1 MAAQFLTTSRLS
13 NIINMISLGQQSGI
27 LRVIRGQGPTREIG
41 QIKFM
46 EGQPVTALLGQLT
59 GPNAL
64 TVLSNWGECIYSFD
78 EHALNGSDGDPSFGS
93 SGPHI
98 SSEPG
103 RYSPSMGNQSGSWP
117 SQGYPSNYPQ
127 SQSPFSGPLGNGQ
140 PSFATMPGANSM
152 PGYGGMTNGYGG
164 QPQRFDTNPD
174 TSAGY
179 APAYQNNGTAQLPP
193 SMLMTI
199 PQRTVMAEHVD
210 QLPLDRRERMLLLLV
225 DNRRTLSD
233 LARLTRRNEREVL
246 SVLEHL
252 STLGLVQ
259 VNA

>member
-1 MAAQFLTTSRLS
+1 MAAQFLTTSRLN

-41 QIKFM
+41 QIKFVD
-46 EGQPVTALLGQLT
+46 GQPVTALLGQLT

-64 TVLSNWGECIYSFD
+64 TVLTNWGECIYSFD
-78 EHALNGSDGDPSFGS
+78 EHAADDMENDAAFGGS
-93 SGPHI
+93 SPRV

-103 RYSPSMGNQSGSWP
+103 RYSPTSSNLGASWP
-117 SQGYPSNYPQ
+117 SQGFPSNASQ
-127 SQSPFSGPLGNGQ
+127 SQTPFSGPLSGGQ
-140 PSFATMPGANSM
+140 PSYATMPGASY
-152 PGYGGMTNGYGG
+152 PTYGSSGAGYNGQG
-164 QPQRFDTNPD
+164 QRYDTNPD

-179 APAYQNNGTAQLPP
+179 ASGYPAGPGGGSLPP
-193 SMLMTI
+193 AVLMTV
-199 PQRTVMAEHVD
+199 PQRTVLAEAVE

-233 LARLTRRNEREVL
+233 LARLTRRSEREVL
-246 SVLEHL
+246 GVLEHL

>member
-1 MAAQFLTTSRLS
+1 MAAQFLTTSRLN

-41 QIKFM
+41 QIKFV
-46 EGQPVTALLGQLT
+46 EGQPITALLGQLT

-78 EHALNGSDGDPSFGS
+78 EHAIDDTENDASFGGS
-93 SGPHI
+93 SPRVP
-98 SSEPG
+98 SEPG
-103 RYSPSMGNQSGSWP
+103 RYSPTASNLGNSWP
-117 SQGYPSNYPQ
+117 SQGFPSNASP
-127 SQSPFSGPLGNGQ
+127 SQSPFSGPISSGQ
-140 PSFATMPGANSM
+140 PSYATMPGSSYPAFGGA
-152 PGYGGMTNGYGG
+152 GYNG
-164 QPQRFDTNPD
+164 QAQRFDTNPD

-179 APAYQNNGTAQLPP
+179 APAYHGGQGSGSLPP
-193 SMLMTI
+193 AVLMTV
-199 PQRTVMAEHVD
+199 PQRTVLAEAVE

-225 DNRRTLSD
+225 DSRRTLSD
-233 LARLTRRNEREVL
+233 LARLTRRSEREVL

>member
-1 MAAQFLTTSRLS
+1 MAAQFLTTSRLN

-41 QIKFM
+41 QIKFV

-78 EHALNGSDGDPSFGS
+78 EHASDDAESDAAFGGS
-93 SGPHI
+93 SPRVP
-98 SSEPG
+98 SEPG
-103 RYSPSMGNQSGSWP
+103 RYSPTASNLGASWP
-117 SQGYPSNYPQ
+117 SQGFPSNAPQ
-127 SQSPFSGPLGNGQ
+127 SQTSFSGPLSGGQ
-140 PSFATMPGANSM
+140 PSYATPGMSYPA
-152 PGYGGMTNGYGG
+152 YGGAGAGYNG
-164 QPQRFDTNPD
+164 QAQRYDTNPD
-174 TSAGY
+174 TSAGF
-179 APAYQNNGTAQLPP
+179 APSYPGGPANASLPP
-193 SMLMTI
+193 AVLMTV
-199 PQRTVMAEHVD
+199 PQRTVLAEAVE

-233 LARLTRRNEREVL
+233 LARLTRRSEREVL
-246 SVLEHL
+246 GVLEHL